1 MSESSDS
8 AVISI
13 DRGASFTDFGV
24 VKSSRLIETIS
35 IESRDWADIEQAYQ
49 RLKSKYT
56 RAHSVFTG
64 SANGMPSA
72 MESLIQIIPE
82 IDAIGFGG
90 AALSGCRECLVASA
104 GTGTAIVHF
113 SHDRCKHVGGTAVG
127 GGTIKGL
134 ATLICGLDDPAA
146 IEKMALQGDSSKV
159 NLTISD
165 LGYEDISFL
174 GSDVTAGNLAAVNSK
189 KIEDLAAGIL
199 CLVGETIGIIAS
211 LCAREHKCQENIV
224 VVGKVAGNKYI
235 RHTLDLVGTL
245 YQTKF
250 IFPDN
255 PGYATVF
262 GAAIKYL
269 HEMKAMNSSV

>member
-1 MSESSDS
+1 MNDSSDD

-24 VKSSRLIETIS
+24 VESYHLIETTS
-35 IESRDWADIEQAYQ
+35 IESREWDLIEQAYQ
-49 RLKSKYT
+49 RLRLKYKSAY
-56 RAHSVFTG
+56 SVFTG
-64 SANGMPSA
+64 SAAGMPSI
-72 MESLIQIIPE
+72 LKNQIHIIPE

-90 AALSGCRECLVASA
+90 SALSGCRECLVVSA

-113 SHDRCKHVGGTAVG
+113 SKDSSTHVGGTGVG

-134 ATLICGLDDPAA
+134 AGLMTGLADPAA
-146 IEKMALQGDSSKV
+146 TEEKALQGDASKL

-174 GSDVTAGNLAAVNSK
+174 GSDVTAGNFAAVNSK
-189 KIEDLAAGIL
+189 GVEDLSAAIL

-211 LCAREHKCQENIV
+211 LCAREFKCQDSIV
-224 VVGKVAGNKYI
+224 MVGKVANNKHV
-235 RHTLDLVGTL
+235 RQTLDLVGML
-245 YQTKF
+245 YQTQF

-262 GAAIKYL
+262 GAAIKFL
-269 HEMKAMNSSV
+269 HDIKAKK

>member
-1 MSESSDS
+1 MSESSAS

-13 DRGASFTDFGV
+13 DRGASFTDFGIV
-24 VKSSRLIETIS
+24 ESSRLIETTS
-35 IESRDWADIEQAYQ
+35 IESRDWAQIEQTYQ
-49 RLKSKYT
+49 RLTSKYT
-56 RAHSVFTG
+56 GAHVVFTG

-72 MESLIQIIPE
+72 MENIIHIIPE

-90 AALSGCRECLVASA
+90 AVLSGYRECLVVSA
-104 GTGTAIVHF
+104 GTGTAMVHF
-113 SHDRCKHVGGTAVG
+113 CRDHSKHVGGTAVG

-134 ATLICGLDDPAA
+134 ASLICGIDEPAA
-146 IEKMALQGDSSKV
+146 IEEKALQGDSSKV

-174 GSDVTAGNLAAVNSK
+174 GSDVTAGNMAAVNSK
-189 KIEDLAAGIL
+189 KVEDLSAGIL

-211 LCAREHKCQENIV
+211 LCAREHKCQDNIV

-262 GAAIKYL
+262 GAAVKFLNDIK
-269 HEMKAMNSSV
+269 AQ

>member
-1 MSESSDS
+1 MSDS
-8 AVISI
+8 SGGPIISI

-24 VKSSRLIETIS
+24 VESHQLIETAS
-35 IESRDWADIEQAYQ
+35 IETRDWDRIEKSYL
-49 RLKSKYT
+49 RLTAKYKNEHT
-56 RAHSVFTG
+56 VFTG
-64 SANGMPSA
+64 SVAGMPSI
-72 MESLIQIIPE
+72 MENQIHIIPE

-90 AALSGCRECLVASA
+90 ATLSGCSDCLVVSA
-104 GTGTAIVHF
+104 GTGTAMVHF
-113 SHDRCKHVGGTAVG
+113 SKDSSKHVGGTGVG

-134 ATLICGLDDPAA
+134 AGLMCGLDNPVAT
-146 IEKMALQGDSSKV
+146 EKKALQGDASKL

-174 GSDVTAGNLAAVNSK
+174 GSDVTAGNFAAVNSK
-189 KIEDLAAGIL
+189 NVEDLSAAIL

-211 LCAREHKCQENIV
+211 LCAREFNCRENIV
-224 VVGKVAGNKYI
+224 MVGKVVKNKYI

-245 YQTKF
+245 YQTRF

-262 GAAIKYL
+262 GAAIKFL
-269 HEMKAMNSSV
+269 HDLEA